1 MKHHQNFKVKRAN
14 ALSCLAI
21 YGIIALQGVRLGGE
35 LGECM
40 VSRQRKKQAQAPQ
53 VLTVDG
59 LCLNLETRE
68 LQNSHGV
75 IHLTPKE
82 CQLLATFMRH
92 PNRVLSRRFL
102 MREVWETDYIGD
114 TRTLQVHVSW
124 LRRKIEE
131 NPRRPTRLRTVRGVG
146 YRFGAQL

>member
-1 MKHHQNFKVKRAN
+1 
-14 ALSCLAI
+14 
-21 YGIIALQGVRLGGE
+21 
-35 LGECM
+35 
-40 VSRQRKKQAQAPQ
+40 VSRQKKRKAQTPR

-59 LCLNLETRE
+59 LSLNLKTRE
-68 LQNSHGV
+68 LQNGHGA

-82 CQLLATFMRH
+82 CKLLATFMCH
-92 PNRVLSRRFL
+92 PNQVLSHRFL
-102 MREVWETDYIGD
+102 MREVWETEYIGD

-146 YRFGAQL
+146 YRFGAQLES

>member
-1 MKHHQNFKVKRAN
+1 MSKR
-14 ALSCLAI
+14 
-21 YGIIALQGVRLGGE
+21 E
-35 LGECM
+35 
-40 VSRQRKKQAQAPQ
+40 KQQPQASQ
-53 VLTVDG
+53 VLAVDG
-59 LCLNLETRE
+59 LRLNLTTKE
-68 LQNSHGV
+68 LQNGHGS

-92 PNRVLSRRFL
+92 PNQVLSHRFL

-131 NPRRPTRLRTVRGVG
+131 NPRRPIRLRTVRGVG
-146 YRFGAQL
+146 YRFGAQLAS

>member
-1 MKHHQNFKVKRAN
+1 M
-14 ALSCLAI
+14 
-21 YGIIALQGVRLGGE
+21 RLGE
-35 LGECM
+35 YM

-68 LQNSHGV
+68 LQNSHDL
-75 IHLTPKE
+75 IRLTPKE

-92 PNRVLSRRFL
+92 PNQVLSRRFL